1 MLVSR
6 ADSEGMSRD
15 GESPERSALQE
26 AASRKQGEP
35 HILGVEG
42 EAPAE
47 TTAPLQ
53 IDVDE
58 FEEALRDPERQ
69 GFLREA
75 HCLRGSTTGRATHAK
90 SPITRTW
97 R

>member
-1 MLVSR
+1 
-6 ADSEGMSRD
+6 MSRD

-75 HCLRGSTTGRATHAK
+75 HHAYAARLQAEQRTPNLRSRGPGDKST
-90 SPITRTW
+90 
-97 R
+97 